1 MHLRPAIFIFL
12 LSLLLALL
20 TLPYSPKPSSKNLKV
35 MPTLGKHPRE
45 LESEMSSLKC
55 SDMENAVERLEPVI
69 IQDDSSI
76 SLDHYFVPIHY
87 KDTLDCLLVPH
98 GTILSRIDKLAM
110 DIIQDYKGQTIY
122 LLCVLKGDF

>member
-1 MHLRPAIFIFL
+1 MHLRPAIFIIFL
-12 LSLLLALL
+12 APIFTHL
-20 TLPYSPKPSSKNLKV
+20 TSAYSPRPSLKSLKV

-55 SDMENAVERLEPVI
+55 SDMENAEERVEPVI
-69 IQDDSSI
+69 IQDDSNI

-87 KDTLDCLLVPH
+87 KDSLDSLLVPH

-110 DIIQDYKGQTIY
+110 DIIQDYTGQTIY